1 VLFYINSLP
10 FLIATT
16 SNAESQ
22 IEMVV
27 GSAEQ
32 VQGLADV
39 VFVIEGTASN
49 GAYINDIKTNYII
62 PTLE

>member
-1 VLFYINSLP
+1 
-10 FLIATT
+10 
-16 SNAESQ
+16 
-22 IEMVV
+22 MVV